1 MEYEFVTYETRD
13 NICWITLNRPEK
25 LNALSVGLQRDLWA
39 ALEEADLDWDIR
51 CIVIKA
57 AGRAFCAGYDLTP
70 SPERNENVERRHNLQ
85 FDING
90 MHKTGKKWNDLW
102 NISKPVICQVHG
114 YCLAAGTDIAVHSDI
129 VIVAEDAQIG
139 FPPVRNLGTP
149 ATHMWTYLIG
159 PQWTKWAFF
168 TGDNFSGKKAAE
180 IGWALEAVPA
190 DQLED
195 TVNELAGRIARV
207 SYEMLAA
214 QQVHLQQGHRA
225 DGPFPSPDPGC
236 GDGCRFS
243 PVHGGQGVPAHIK
256 GAGAA
261 RRPGV
266 DERPVPG
273 LRQGREGKGKSKG
286 IGR

>member
-13 NICWITLNRPEK
+13 KICWITLNRPEK

-70 SPERNENVERRHNLQ
+70 SPEGYANVECRENLQ

-90 MHKTGKKWNDLW
+90 LQGTGKKWNDLW

-129 VIVAEDAQIG
+129 RIVAEDAQIG
-139 FPPVRNLGTP
+139 FPPVRNVGTP

-190 DQLED
+190 DRLED

-214 QQVHLQQGHRA
+214 SKSICNKAIELMGRSLLQTLAAETGAVSHQ
-225 DGPFPSPDPGC
+225 SPAVKEFQSIS
-236 GDGCRFS
+236 RE
-243 PVHGGQGVPAHIK
+243 Q
-256 GAGAA
+256 
-261 RRPGV
+261 
-266 DERPVPG
+266 G
-273 LRQGREGKGKSKG
+273 LRAALEWMNAPFQDYGKGEKAKAKA
-286 IGR
+286 

>member
-1 MEYEFVTYETRD
+1 MGYEFVTYETQD
-13 NICWITLNRPEK
+13 HICWITLNRPEK
-25 LNALSVGLQRDLWA
+25 LNALSEGLQRDLWA
-39 ALEEADLDWDIR
+39 ALQEADDDWDIR

-70 SPERNENVERRHNLQ
+70 SPDRVYREDNGENLQ
-85 FDING
+85 WDINH
-90 MHKTGKKWNDLW
+90 MRKQGKKWSDLW
-102 NISKPVICQVHG
+102 HTSKPVISQVHG

-168 TGDNFSGKKAAE
+168 TGDNMSGKKAAE

-190 DQLED
+190 DQLEA
-195 TVNELAGRIARV
+195 TVNDLARRIARV

-214 QQVHLQQGHRA
+214 SKSICNKAIELMGRGLLQTLAAETDAVSHQSTAVQEFHRI
-225 DGPFPSPDPGC
+225 S
-236 GDGCRFS
+236 RE
-243 PVHGGQGVPAHIK
+243 Q
-256 GAGAA
+256 
-261 RRPGV
+261 
-266 DERPVPG
+266 G
-273 LRQGREGKGKSKG
+273 LRSALEWMNAPFQDYGKGEKKK
-286 IGR
+286 